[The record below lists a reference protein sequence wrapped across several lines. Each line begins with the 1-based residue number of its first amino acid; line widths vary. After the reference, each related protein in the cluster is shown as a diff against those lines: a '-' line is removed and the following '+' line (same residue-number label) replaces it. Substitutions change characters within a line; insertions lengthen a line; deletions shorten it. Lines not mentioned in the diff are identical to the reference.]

1 MRRVALKIAYIGS
14 KFHGYQRQPKF
25 RTVEGELLN
34 CFFEAGII
42 EDTWK
47 AHYSVAGR
55 TDKGVHSIGNVVSFI
70 TDEEVRINYLNGLL
84 PKDMKIIGE
93 ARVPY
98 GFKVRFPL
106 SRTYTYIQPF
116 NPYIDEHLNFNDMK
130 TAMNLFVGEHNFRNF
145 SKRNEKNPN
154 RKIIDVNLNI
164 NENTMIFKVT
174 GESFLWNM
182 VRKMVT
188 SLIMVGQGKLTLDDF
203 NKLLQ
208 PKDLRERIRLQ
219 PAPAN
224 GLILSD
230 LNYKNIKFKDHEYS
244 KEKFIEYLEKEFM
257 KNEQEKYA
265 DAALIE
271 MLKISD

>member
-1 MRRVALKIAYIGS
+1 MRRVALKIAYIGTD
-14 KFHGYQRQPKF
+14 FHGYQRQPNY

-34 CFFEAGII
+34 AFFEAGVIT
-42 EDTWK
+42 DTWK

-55 TDKGVHSIGNVVSFI
+55 TDKGVHSTGNVISFI
-70 TDEEVRINYLNGLL
+70 TDEEIRLNYLNGLL
-84 PKDMKIIGE
+84 PKDVKIIGE

-106 SRTYTYIQPF
+106 SRTYIYVQPLTPF
-116 NPYIDEHLNFNDMK
+116 EESELDFKNMNI
-130 TAMNLFVGEHNFRNF
+130 AMQSFIGEHNFRNF

-154 RKIIDVNLNI
+154 RKIFDMKLEVSDNI
-164 NENTMIFKVT
+164 LIFKVV

-188 SLIMVGQGKLTLDDF
+188 SLMWIGQGKLEIEDIE
-203 NKLLQ
+203 KLLGSV
-208 PKDLRERIRLQ
+208 DLRERIRLQ

-230 LNYKNIKFKDHEYS
+230 MEYKNIKFNDCEYS
-244 KEKFIEYLEKEFM
+244 KNKLIEELQKRYIYH
-257 KNEQEKYA
+257 NQEKLTDYKMM
-265 DAALIE
+265 DILNSI
-271 MLKISD
+271 